1 MDCSGVAT
9 CESVCWPRSRGDVDG
24 ALLRDL
30 AIQAP
35 VVVILLVIMWL
46 DRRDHKKAIKAMQ
59 RRNAQ
64 LQTALID
71 HMNRRARMNPTL
83 ASS

>member
-1 MDCSGVAT
+1 MT
-9 CESVCWPRSRGDVDG
+9 FDG

-46 DRRDHKKAIKAMQ
+46 DRRDHQKAIQAMHEE
-59 RRNAQ
+59 NVK
-64 LQTALID
+64 LQQSLID
-71 HMNRRARMNPTL
+71 HMNRL
-83 ASS
+83 AE

>member
-1 MDCSGVAT
+1 MQF
-9 CESVCWPRSRGDVDG
+9 DG

-46 DRRDHKKAIKAMQ
+46 DRRDHARVIHEM
-59 RRNAQ
+59 REENAK
-64 LQTALID
+64 LQQSIID
-71 HMNRRARMNPTL
+71 HMNRL
-83 ASS
+83 AE